1 MHIPLTGVSTLYLD
15 YIILTVFFFSFL
27 GGLMSFLI
35 SGGNLLMLRSY
46 DLRFLSALQEGGIFC
61 YHPVLESLD
70 VLQLLFLLHN
80 PLLFSFFLGFG
91 LCLSPSLLSC
101 MLYIMGLYCLLQ
113 TKKELLLFLMP
124 SLHFT
129 VLLLEYFSIMLRNV
143 GGSRG
148 RYYNTE
154 ARAKKFLSA
163 YILLT

>member
-1 MHIPLTGVSTLYLD
+1 
-15 YIILTVFFFSFL
+15 
-27 GGLMSFLI
+27 
-35 SGGNLLMLRSY
+35 
-46 DLRFLSALQEGGIFC
+46 
-61 YHPVLESLD
+61 
-70 VLQLLFLLHN
+70 
-80 PLLFSFFLGFG
+80 
-91 LCLSPSLLSC
+91 

-129 VLLLEYFSIMLRNV
+129 VLLLEHFSIMLRNV
-143 GGSRG
+143 GGGRG